1 MASTDL
7 ILECFRAIVLL
18 VLVGYLWNLGK
29 KKTFVVTAGW
39 KFIQFGFLLI
49 LFGTF
54 LDITDNFES
63 LNPFI
68 VVGNTETEAF
78 LEKVVG
84 YLLGFIFLTV
94 GLIRWGPSVE
104 QLMRETTERKN
115 AEDALQKS
123 YHNLEQ
129 EVEKRTSGL
138 QKQITEREQTE
149 EAFRKGEE
157 RFREYFELGL
167 IGMAITSLEKGWI
180 HVNDKLCE
188 ILGYPKDELI
198 KLNWAEITYPDD
210 LEADVT
216 EFNRVLAGEIDG
228 YSMEKRFI
236 RKDGE
241 IIITSISA
249 KCLRKEDGSIDHF
262 VALIHDIT
270 NRKQAEESRETALM
284 DAERANQA
292 KTEFLATMSH
302 EFRTPL
308 NAILGFSEMLRS
320 QYFGPLGAKNYKEY
334 ANDIHESGEQMLAL
348 INDILDIS
356 AIEAGKRPMTKEA
369 IDINELLAGCIKN
382 FEYQAVEEGI
392 DLSLD
397 IAKGLPL
404 LFADKRSVIQV
415 VLNLLSNAIKFT
427 DRNGAITVSAIAT
440 DQIITI
446 TFNDTGMGIPPDK
459 LPNITEP
466 FSQGHSDP
474 HVTQDGTGLGL
485 SIAKSLVETNGGE
498 LSIKSEVEKGTIV
511 AVTLPAQGV
520 VIN

>member
-1 MASTDL
+1 
-7 ILECFRAIVLL
+7 
-18 VLVGYLWNLGK
+18 
-29 KKTFVVTAGW
+29 
-39 KFIQFGFLLI
+39 
-49 LFGTF
+49 
-54 LDITDNFES
+54 
-63 LNPFI
+63 
-68 VVGNTETEAF
+68 
-78 LEKVVG
+78 
-84 YLLGFIFLTV
+84 
-94 GLIRWGPSVE
+94 
-104 QLMRETTERKN
+104 
-115 AEDALQKS
+115 
-123 YHNLEQ
+123 
-129 EVEKRTSGL
+129 
-138 QKQITEREQTE
+138 
-149 EAFRKGEE
+149 
-157 RFREYFELGL
+157 
-167 IGMAITSLEKGWI
+167 
-180 HVNDKLCE
+180 
-188 ILGYPKDELI
+188 
-198 KLNWAEITYPDD
+198 